1 VKNDKNSAQL
11 RKQLENESSPA
22 RDFISGLFDE
32 RTFTELGA
40 YIRRVPNEAD
50 KLFGT
55 PDEGDFESVICGYGA
70 VEGRLVYAFAQDSTK
85 MKGALTSAHAKKI
98 TDLLDKAL
106 QSGAPV
112 VGVFSSN
119 GAVVTEG
126 VAGMAGY
133 GAIIR
138 RFTECKG
145 EIPLISI
152 VDGVCASTA
161 AAIASISDV
170 TAITDKG
177 SLYVAPPFIL
187 KERYSD
193 NSAGSADFAAET
205 GQADIRVK
213 SSAEAAETVRT
224 LLTKLPSNSGE
235 VAVDVSDDD
244 LNRLTPEIS
253 SLNPDSLDIH
263 DVIKAVSDEGFFFEL
278 GAGYA
283 PELVSGIIS
292 LGGRSVGVV
301 ANQPEVNGG
310 RITPKAAEKASKLI
324 DLCDSFNIPILTLVD
339 TLGFDISGE
348 AEKYGFSQSLGLLG
362 FSYSSASVPLVTVVI
377 GPAYGGA
384 YVLMGSK
391 SLGADVCY
399 ALDTAR
405 IAPLAPDAA
414 AEFLKGE
421 MSKDEAKKIYGE
433 KIASPLAAAKAGD
446 IDDIIAAE
454 ELRQHIISAF
464 EMLCS

>member
-1 VKNDKNSAQL
+1 MKNDKNSAQL
-11 RKQLENESSPA
+11 REQLENESSPA
-22 RDFISGLFDE
+22 RDLISGLFDE

-40 YIRRVPNEAD
+40 FIRREPTEAD
-50 KLFGT
+50 KIFGT

-70 VEGRLVYAFAQDSTK
+70 VDGRLVYAFAQDGTK

-112 VGVFSSN
+112 VGIFSSN

-138 RFTECKG
+138 SFSECKG

-152 VDGVCASTA
+152 IDGVCASTA

-170 TAITDKG
+170 VAITDKG

-187 KERYSD
+187 KDRFSD
-193 NSAGSADFAAET
+193 KSAGSADFAAET

-213 SSAEAAETVRT
+213 TSAEAAESVRT
-224 LLTKLPSNSGE
+224 LLAKLPSNSGE
-235 VAVDVSDDD
+235 VAVDASDDD

-253 SLNPDSLDIH
+253 SMNPDNLDIY

-278 GAGYA
+278 GGGYA
-283 PELVSGIIS
+283 PELVSGIAS

-301 ANQPEVNGG
+301 ANQPKVNGG
-310 RITPKAAEKASKLI
+310 RITPKAAEKASRLI
-324 DLCDSFNIPILTLVD
+324 DLCDSFNLPILTLVD
-339 TLGFDISGE
+339 TLGFDISDE
-348 AEKYGFSQSLGLLG
+348 SERYGFSQPLGLLG
-362 FSYSSASVPLVTVVI
+362 FSYSTASVPLVTIVI
-377 GPAYGGA
+377 GPAYGGT

-405 IAPLAPDAA
+405 IAPLAPAAA
-414 AEFLKGE
+414 AEFLKGD
-421 MSKDEAKKIYGE
+421 MSKDEAKKLYGE
-433 KIASPLAAAKAGD
+433 KIASPLAAARAGD

>member
-1 VKNDKNSAQL
+1 MKNDKNSVQL
-11 RKQLENESSPA
+11 REQLENESSPA
-22 RDFISGLFDE
+22 RNLISGLFDE

-40 YIRRVPNEAD
+40 YIRREPSKAD

-55 PDEGDFESVICGYGA
+55 PDEGDFESVICGYGS
-70 VEGRLVYAFAQDSTK
+70 VDGRLVYAFAQDSTK

-112 VGVFSSN
+112 VGIFSSN

-126 VAGMAGY
+126 VAGLAGY

-145 EIPLISI
+145 EIPIISI
-152 VDGVCASTA
+152 IDGVCASTA

-170 TAITDKG
+170 VAITDNG

-213 SSAEAAETVRT
+213 TSDEAVVAVRT
-224 LLTKLPSNSGE
+224 LLEKLPANNGE
-235 VAVDVSDDD
+235 LAIDAFDDD
-244 LNRLTPEIS
+244 LNRLTPEIAD
-253 SLNPDSLDIH
+253 LDPDNLDINE
-263 DVIKAVSDEGFFFEL
+263 VIKAVSDNGFFFEL

-283 PELVSGIIS
+283 LELVSGLIS
-292 LGGRSVGVV
+292 LAGRTVGVV
-301 ANQPEVNGG
+301 ANQPKVNGG
-310 RITPKAAEKASKLI
+310 RITPKAAEKASKLVN
-324 DLCDSFNIPILTLVD
+324 LCDSFNIPILTLVD
-339 TLGFDISGE
+339 TLGFDISDE
-348 AEKYGFSQSLGLLG
+348 AEKNGFAQSLGVLG
-362 FSYSSASVPLVTVVI
+362 FSYSSALVPLVTVVV

-405 IAPLAPDAA
+405 IAPLAPAAA
-414 AEFLKGE
+414 AEFLKGDMPKDDAEKLYNE
-421 MSKDEAKKIYGE
+421 M
-433 KIASPLAAAKAGD
+433 IASPLAAAKAGD
-446 IDDIIAAE
+446 IDDIIAPE

-464 EMLCS
+464 EMLCN